1 MVQFQTLCK
10 RYVGLSRVSISVTN
24 YSVKTGGKS
33 GHFLPKS
40 LVLTMQWLLRSDLAP
55 LVRGVSNGLCG
66 IFSVILGQVS
76 LFPDTFNIS
85 FPPSTPTSY
94 YPSLSLYK
102 VPYYYCPKEEHLK
115 VPINM

>member
-1 MVQFQTLCK
+1 
-10 RYVGLSRVSISVTN
+10 
-24 YSVKTGGKS
+24 
-33 GHFLPKS
+33 
-40 LVLTMQWLLRSDLAP
+40 MQWLLRSDLAP
-55 LVRGVSNGLCG
+55 LVQGVSSGLCG

-94 YPSLSLYK
+94 YPAPLPLESPILL
-102 VPYYYCPKEEHLK
+102 PPREEHLK